1 MTVLTR
7 RRPGGPLRCA
17 PRLLAA
23 LLLIALFIAPART
36 SPRAGYARLEAQL
49 RPYAQSAGEEVFLY
63 FEDLTTGTAI
73 GFRDRE
79 PVPAG
84 STVKVPLVLFLYTLA
99 RDHKIDLE
107 ESMPLLPEDFE
118 ETDETWAPGPRPPT
132 LRELAISALKESD
145 NVAANALIRRL
156 GRGAFYDFLNGLGV
170 LVPPMGPGEANLTSA
185 RDVAT
190 WFKALIRFRDENPSL
205 DGAPLK
211 FLYDTP
217 FNSRMV
223 AYLPWDV
230 PVAHKVG
237 TFRNVVADAGIVFLP
252 GRPYLL
258 AVFVRHRWRD
268 EEDERAAERTI
279 AEISLIVYAHQARL
293 AGG

>member
-1 MTVLTR
+1 MTVLIR

-23 LLLIALFIAPART
+23 LLVVGLFIATART
-36 SPRAGYARLEAQL
+36 SPRADYARLEAQL
-49 RPYAQSAGEEVFLY
+49 RPYAHSGGEEVFIY
-63 FEDLTTGTAI
+63 FEDLTTGTVI

-99 RDHKIDLE
+99 RDRKIDLQE
-107 ESMPLLPEDFE
+107 PTPLRPEDFE
-118 ETDETWAPGPRPPT
+118 GTGETPDPGPRAPT
-132 LRELAISALKESD
+132 LRELAISALRESD

-156 GRGAFYDFLNGLGV
+156 GRGPFYDFLNGLGV

-190 WFKALIRFRDENPSL
+190 WFRALMRFQDENPSL

-211 FLYDTP
+211 FLRDTP

-252 GRPYLL
+252 RRPYLL

-279 AEISLIVYAHQARL
+279 AEISLIVFAHQARL
-293 AGG
+293 AGN